1 MVQINLQSLVHI
13 SNQQVILILD
23 YTWDKL
29 GDYFVKK

>member
-23 YTWDKL
+23 CTWDKL